1 MFHLKGLVHK
11 KMVQCPSLP
20 LRFSSRFILR
30 LERRGKQK
38 AAENL
43 LQTHYLV
50 YNSIIKLIIRKVKT
64 VVRQPVALS
73 AGVGFY
79 ILDGLND
86 QLGIEKPHMA
96 KTFEVRRSPG

>member
-50 YNSIIKLIIRKVKT
+50 YSSIIKLIIRKSKNCSPTTGCLVSGGWFLHS
-64 VVRQPVALS
+64 RR
-73 AGVGFY
+73 
-79 ILDGLND
+79 
-86 QLGIEKPHMA
+86 IERPTGHRKAPY
-96 KTFEVRRSPG
+96 GQNL